1 MLAILGAVI
10 GLFGSLMPEIL
21 KFLNM
26 KEGNKHAIEM
36 AKMQMEELRLRG
48 EIEITKLNATADVEE
63 VKALYE
69 HSKIAQTGWKFVDG
83 LISLYTGSVRPT
95 ITYIFIGTY
104 ALVKYAIFMSYTSAG
119 YNWTQAVQ
127 AIWNSEDFAVFSTVI
142 AFWFGAR
149 FLKYSLSRVGKPN
162 GK

>member
-1 MLAILGAVI
+1 MLAIIGAII
-10 GLFGSLMPEIL
+10 GLLGSLMPEIL

-26 KEGNKHAIEM
+26 KESNKHQIEM

-48 EIEITKLNATADVEE
+48 EIEITKLNATADIEE

-69 HSKIAQTGWKFVDG
+69 HSKIARTGWRIVDG

-95 ITYIFIGTY
+95 ITYVFMITY
-104 ALVKYAIFMSYTSAG
+104 GLVKYAIYYSYTQSG
-119 YNWTQAVQ
+119 YTWTQAIA

-142 AFWFGAR
+142 AFWFGGR
-149 FLKYSLSRVGKPN
+149 FLKYSLGRVTN